1 MLIFWSLVRNSVVL
15 AVYLL
20 FSVACFLTVHE
31 HSKRR
36 CGALPTQQAIATA
49 CFLPSTLAMIPTRRV
64 PSLVRSPAYSTGWTE
79 YPPNGLKS
87 SGAKTSSRGA
97 FFADLALCPHA
108 VRGDP
113 PQGAKIASQAAHVD
127 ENRPISGRLG
137 RSWGRP
143 ISASQ
148 RVTDAFRGM
157 LDPASR
163 REDTRRDG

>member
-1 MLIFWSLVRNSVVL
+1 MTEAESLPLSARCAFREGGHARNW
-15 AVYLL
+15 AL
-20 FSVACFLTVHE
+20 FIIAGSEREKSGKATQM
-31 HSKRR
+31 
-36 CGALPTQQAIATA
+36 PT
-49 CFLPSTLAMIPTRRV
+49 
-64 PSLVRSPAYSTGWTE
+64 
-79 YPPNGLKS
+79 
-87 SGAKTSSRGA
+87 
-97 FFADLALCPHA
+97 FADLALCPHA

-127 ENRPISGRLG
+127 ENRPISDRLG